1 MKIIGL
7 RVNNLHSLKGKFFI
21 DFTHPAL
28 AEAGIFAITGPTGAG
43 KSTLL
48 DAITLALYSYTP
60 RLEAISK
67 EGIQQNNILVTQGT
81 SEAYAE
87 LEFEVNQQKYLANW
101 SISKNRNGNWNDYKH
116 QVSKEN
122 AEGRWELLSD
132 KKSDTK
138 IKINSII
145 GLTKDQFS
153 KAIVLSQ
160 GKFDDFLL
168 APANE
173 RYKLLEII
181 TGTSL
186 YREIG
191 KRVFEKYKE
200 AKEAYALQQSKISHI
215 QLLTDTE
222 ITEFEQQLKQI
233 ILQVADIDNEIKVTA
248 IQRDSRNELE
258 KINARIN
265 QLSSALTDLA
275 KEEVAF
281 VSTTEKLENYEKALR
296 IKPEYTEW
304 VTTGQLAEEQKKK
317 ITRTAQEI
325 EQLSLRQ
332 NACITEL
339 ALIVKKEISH
349 KNFIS
354 ELNTFVK
361 IVSALD
367 AEIDLLKS
375 NTESEKAGNRG
386 LIGTLPSSLQTQVK
400 SLLGQNPEALEGWIH
415 EQKNHWL
422 ASLPTG
428 VASINYLKSQIAE
441 HQNKSGIL
449 KELRFPADQI
459 PQLRKKYLESERIKN
474 ELEADIEQLKKS
486 MQQVSDLL
494 LQEEKELQLL
504 EDEWKRYQEIHQL
517 ENVRKDLQVGQPCP
531 CCGSTHHPY
540 LLHMP
545 AISSLIE
552 TQVLE
557 KKKTVTSLREQ
568 KLTTEDNIKERVIS
582 IRNTIREIEQNQQD
596 SANLLNQVTQL
607 LQQVSLTQLPTIQEL
622 NQQLAETDQ
631 QAEQLSSA
639 LLWAEKEETMFNI
652 FQGAK
657 KYISTLD
664 QLRSKEEKR
673 KQLFNNHPVEAIR
686 ETLQNA
692 WLVAETELI
701 SANKNSLTLKEE
713 EEKLQHRLSNQI
725 TQLQKAYGL
734 AGFASLEEVQAAL
747 VADSLA
753 NEWKQQK
760 AGLEKRK
767 IEFNTELNAR
777 NLEQVA
783 VAGTI
788 DVNFDRLN
796 LDELLGVLNNQKAEI
811 LENRGKI
818 TQQLKDNETA
828 LQTQASMRAV
838 LEKLQQRSQL
848 FLSLNSLI
856 GDAGGD
862 TFNKIVQRITLKHLL
877 SRANVEMKK
886 LMDRY
891 QLLMVDNKEKNE
903 DQIWV
908 SDLFMGNENRSI
920 NSVSGGERF
929 VISLALALA
938 LSDMASQNIRIDSLF
953 IDEGFG
959 SLSPDELNNAIQ
971 MLERMQLEG
980 NKMLGIISHVES
992 LKERITTQL
1001 VVEKIGPGESTL
1013 FLSTPEMKISLHAQ
1027 K

>member
-7 RVNNLHSLKGKFFI
+7 RTHNLHSLKGKFFI
-21 DFTHPAL
+21 DFTQPAL

-67 EGIQQNNILVTQGT
+67 EGIQSNNILVTQGT
-81 SEAYAE
+81 SEANAE
-87 LEFEVNQQKYLANW
+87 LEFEVNQQRYLANW

-116 QVSKEN
+116 QVCIRD
-122 AEGRWELLSD
+122 AEGNWQLLTD
-132 KKSDTK
+132 KKSETK

-145 GLTKDQFS
+145 GLTKDQFA

-160 GKFDDFLL
+160 GKFDDFLI

-191 KRVFEKYKE
+191 KRVFERYRE

-215 QLLTDTE
+215 QLLTDAE
-222 ITEFEQQLKQI
+222 MADFEQQLNQI
-233 ILQVADIDNEIKVTA
+233 VEKVTA
-248 IQRDSRNELE
+248 VEKEILVLTQQRESRIELA
-258 KINARIN
+258 KINVRIN
-265 QLSSALTDLA
+265 QLSTALTDLA

-281 VSTTEKLENYEKALR
+281 FSTAAKLENYEKALR
-296 IKPEYTEW
+296 IKPNYSEW
-304 VTTGQLAEEQKKK
+304 ITTGHMAEEQKKK
-317 ITRTAQEI
+317 ISNNANEI
-325 EQLSLRQ
+325 QQLTLRQ
-332 NACITEL
+332 EACISEL
-339 ALIVKKEISH
+339 ALILNKFISYN
-349 KNFIS
+349 NFIS
-354 ELNTFVK
+354 ELDAFVDGLT
-361 IVSALD
+361 ALD
-367 AEIDLLKS
+367 SEIELLKS
-375 NTESEKAGNRG
+375 NTESGKAGNRE
-386 LIGTLPSSLQTQVK
+386 LIGSLPNNLQAQVK
-400 SLLGQNPEALEGWIH
+400 NLLGQNPEALETWIH
-415 EQKNHWL
+415 DQKNYWL
-422 ASLPTG
+422 DAFPAGAS
-428 VASINYLKSQIAE
+428 SIDNLKNQLAKLE
-441 HQNKSGIL
+441 NTSGIL
-449 KELRFPADQI
+449 KELRFPTDQI
-459 PQLRKKYLESERIKN
+459 PQLRNKNYQSEKRKN
-474 ELEADIEQLKKS
+474 ELEADKEQHEKS
-486 MQQVSDLL
+486 IQQTTSLL

-504 EDEWKRYQEIHQL
+504 ENEWKRYQEIHQL
-517 ENVRKDLQVGQPCP
+517 ESIRKGLQVGEPCP
-531 CCGSTHHPY
+531 CCGSTEHPY

-545 AISSLIE
+545 AISSLVE
-552 TQVLE
+552 AQVDE
-557 KKKTVTSLREQ
+557 KRKTVISLQEQ
-568 KLTTEDNIKERVIS
+568 KLITENTIKERALS
-582 IRNTIREIEQNQQD
+582 ITNTMREIEQNQQD
-596 SANLLNQVTQL
+596 IANLLEQIAPL
-607 LQQVSLTQLPTIQEL
+607 LQQIALTELPTIQEL
-622 NQQLAETDQ
+622 NKQLAET
-631 QAEQLSSA
+631 EQHIELLKSA
-639 LLWAEKEETMFNI
+639 LLWSEKEQTLFNI

-657 KYISTLD
+657 KYISALD
-664 QLRSKEEKR
+664 QLRSKEDKR
-673 KQLFNNHPVEAIR
+673 KQLFKNQPVGAIR
-686 ETLQNA
+686 ETLRNT
-692 WLVAETELI
+692 WLVAETELS
-701 SANKNSLTLKEE
+701 SAKKNSLALKEE
-713 EEKLQHRLSNQI
+713 DEKIQDHLSKL
-725 TQLQKAYGL
+725 TAQLHSAYRV
-734 AGFASLEEVQAAL
+734 AGFTSLEEFQAAL
-747 VADSLA
+747 VADNQA

-767 IEFNTELNAR
+767 IEIETEVKSR
-777 NLEQVA
+777 KLEQDA
-783 VAGTI
+783 VAAII
-788 DVNFDRLN
+788 DANFDQKN
-796 LDELLGVLNNQKAEI
+796 LDELLETLNYQKAEI
-811 LENRGKI
+811 LESRGKI

-828 LQTQASMRAV
+828 QQTQASMRAE
-838 LEKLQQRSQL
+838 LEKLQQRNQL

-908 SDLFMGNENRSI
+908 ADLFMGNETRSI

-929 VISLALALA
+929 IISLALALA
-938 LSDMASQNIRIDSLF
+938 LSDIASQKVRIDSLF

-1013 FLSTPEMKISLHAQ
+1013 FLSTPEMKISLRAE

>member
-1 MKIIGL
+1 
-7 RVNNLHSLKGKFFI
+7 
-21 DFTHPAL
+21 
-28 AEAGIFAITGPTGAG
+28 
-43 KSTLL
+43 
-48 DAITLALYSYTP
+48 
-60 RLEAISK
+60 
-67 EGIQQNNILVTQGT
+67 
-81 SEAYAE
+81 
-87 LEFEVNQQKYLANW
+87 
-101 SISKNRNGNWNDYKH
+101 
-116 QVSKEN
+116 
-122 AEGRWELLSD
+122 
-132 KKSDTK
+132 
-138 IKINSII
+138 
-145 GLTKDQFS
+145 
-153 KAIVLSQ
+153 
-160 GKFDDFLL
+160 
-168 APANE
+168 
-173 RYKLLEII
+173 
-181 TGTSL
+181 
-186 YREIG
+186 
-191 KRVFEKYKE
+191 
-200 AKEAYALQQSKISHI
+200 
-215 QLLTDTE
+215 
-222 ITEFEQQLKQI
+222 
-233 ILQVADIDNEIKVTA
+233 
-248 IQRDSRNELE
+248 
-258 KINARIN
+258 
-265 QLSSALTDLA
+265 
-275 KEEVAF
+275 
-281 VSTTEKLENYEKALR
+281 
-296 IKPEYTEW
+296 
-304 VTTGQLAEEQKKK
+304 
-317 ITRTAQEI
+317 
-325 EQLSLRQ
+325 
-332 NACITEL
+332 
-339 ALIVKKEISH
+339 
-349 KNFIS
+349 
-354 ELNTFVK
+354 
-361 IVSALD
+361 
-367 AEIDLLKS
+367 
-375 NTESEKAGNRG
+375 
-386 LIGTLPSSLQTQVK
+386 
-400 SLLGQNPEALEGWIH
+400 
-415 EQKNHWL
+415 
-422 ASLPTG
+422 
-428 VASINYLKSQIAE
+428 
-441 HQNKSGIL
+441 
-449 KELRFPADQI
+449 
-459 PQLRKKYLESERIKN
+459 
-474 ELEADIEQLKKS
+474 

-504 EDEWKRYQEIHQL
+504 ENEWKRYQEIHQL

-568 KLTTEDNIKERVIS
+568 KLTTEDKIKERVIS
-582 IRNTIREIEQNQQD
+582 IRNTMREIEQNQQD

-607 LQQVSLTQLPTIQEL
+607 LQQVALTQLPTIQEL

-1013 FLSTPEMKISLHAQ
+1013 FLSTPEMKISLRAQ

>member
-7 RVNNLHSLKGKFFI
+7 RIHNLHSLKGKFFI

-67 EGIQQNNILVTQGT
+67 EGIQSNNILVTQGT

-87 LEFEVNQQKYLANW
+87 LEFEVNRQKYLANW

-116 QVSKEN
+116 QVSIQD
-122 AEGRWELLSD
+122 AEGKWQLLTD
-132 KKSDTK
+132 KKTDTK
-138 IKINSII
+138 NKINSII
-145 GLTKDQFS
+145 GLTKDQFA

-191 KRVFEKYKE
+191 KRVFEKFKE

-215 QLLTDTE
+215 TLLTDAE
-222 ITEFEQQLKQI
+222 IADFEQQLNQI
-233 ILQVADIDNEIKVTA
+233 VEQVTA
-248 IQRDSRNELE
+248 VEKDFTVTTKQRDSRNELA
-258 KINARIN
+258 KIIARIN
-265 QLSSALTDLA
+265 QLSAALTDLA

-281 VSTTEKLENYEKALR
+281 FSTAEKLENYEKALR

-304 VTTGQLAEEQKKK
+304 VTTAQLAEEQKKK
-317 ITRTAQEI
+317 RSTNALEI
-325 EQLSLRQ
+325 EQLSVRQ
-332 NACITEL
+332 EACISEL
-339 ALIVKKEISH
+339 ALILKKSISYN
-349 KNFIS
+349 NFIS
-354 ELNTFVK
+354 ELDIFVSE
-361 IVSALD
+361 VSALD
-367 AEIDLLKS
+367 NEIEILKG

-386 LIGTLPSSLQTQVK
+386 LIGTLPNNLQAQVK
-400 SLLGQNPEALEGWIH
+400 TLLGQNPEALESWIH

-422 ASLPTG
+422 DTFPAG
-428 VASINYLKSQIAE
+428 VASIDNLKNGLRE
-441 HQNKSGIL
+441 LENTSGIL

-459 PQLRKKYLESERIKN
+459 PQLRNKNLESEKRKKV
-474 ELEADIEQLKKS
+474 LEADKEQLEKS
-486 MQQVSDLL
+486 IQQTADLL
-494 LQEEKELQLL
+494 LQEENELQLL
-504 EDEWKRYQEIHQL
+504 EEEWKRYQEIHTL
-517 ENVRKDLQVGQPCP
+517 ESVRKDLQIGQPCP
-531 CCGSTHHPY
+531 CCGSTDHPY

-545 AISSLIE
+545 AISSLVE

-568 KLTTEDNIKERVIS
+568 KLTTEDKIKESVIS
-582 IRNTIREIEQNQQD
+582 IRNTVREIEQNQQD
-596 SANLLNQVTQL
+596 SANLLEQVTPL
-607 LQQVSLTQLPTIQEL
+607 LQQVVLTELPTLQEL
-622 NQQLAETDQ
+622 NQQLAETDKQ
-631 QAEQLSSA
+631 TEQLKSA
-639 LLWAEKEETMFNI
+639 LLWVEKEQTLLNI

-657 KYISTLD
+657 KCMSTLD
-664 QLRSKEEKR
+664 QLRSKADKR
-673 KQLFNNHPVEAIR
+673 KQLFNNQPIEAIR
-686 ETLQNA
+686 GTLRNA
-692 WLVAETELI
+692 WLVAETEML
-701 SANKNSLTLKEE
+701 SANKNAQTLKEE
-713 EEKLQHRLSNQI
+713 AEKLQYRLSNL
-725 TQLQKAYGL
+725 TAQLQNAYEI
-734 AGFASLEEVQAAL
+734 AGFASLEEFQAAL
-747 VADSLA
+747 VADNLA
-753 NEWKQQK
+753 TEWKQQK
-760 AGLEKRK
+760 ARLEKRK
-767 IEFNTELNAR
+767 IEFNTELNTL
-777 NLEQVA
+777 NLEQAA
-783 VAGTI
+783 VAGVI
-788 DVNFDRLN
+788 DANFDQKN
-796 LDELLGVLNNQKAEI
+796 LDELLDALNNKKAEI
-811 LENRGKI
+811 LESKGKI
-818 TQQLKDNETA
+818 IQQLKDNETA
-828 LQTQASMRAV
+828 QQTQAAMRAD
-838 LEKLQQRSQL
+838 LDKLQQRNQL

-877 SRANVEMKK
+877 SRANIEMKK

-908 SDLFMGNENRSI
+908 SDLFMGNETRSI

-938 LSDMASQNIRIDSLF
+938 LSDMASQKVRIDSLF

-980 NKMLGIISHVES
+980 NKMLGIISHVQS
-992 LKERITTQL
+992 LQERITTQL

-1013 FLSTPEMKISLHAQ
+1013 FLSTPEMKISLRAQ

>member
-1 MKIIGL
+1 
-7 RVNNLHSLKGKFFI
+7 
-21 DFTHPAL
+21 
-28 AEAGIFAITGPTGAG
+28 
-43 KSTLL
+43 
-48 DAITLALYSYTP
+48 
-60 RLEAISK
+60 
-67 EGIQQNNILVTQGT
+67 
-81 SEAYAE
+81 
-87 LEFEVNQQKYLANW
+87 
-101 SISKNRNGNWNDYKH
+101 
-116 QVSKEN
+116 
-122 AEGRWELLSD
+122 
-132 KKSDTK
+132 
-138 IKINSII
+138 
-145 GLTKDQFS
+145 
-153 KAIVLSQ
+153 
-160 GKFDDFLL
+160 
-168 APANE
+168 
-173 RYKLLEII
+173 
-181 TGTSL
+181 
-186 YREIG
+186 
-191 KRVFEKYKE
+191 
-200 AKEAYALQQSKISHI
+200 
-215 QLLTDTE
+215 
-222 ITEFEQQLKQI
+222 
-233 ILQVADIDNEIKVTA
+233 
-248 IQRDSRNELE
+248 
-258 KINARIN
+258 
-265 QLSSALTDLA
+265 
-275 KEEVAF
+275 
-281 VSTTEKLENYEKALR
+281 
-296 IKPEYTEW
+296 
-304 VTTGQLAEEQKKK
+304 
-317 ITRTAQEI
+317 
-325 EQLSLRQ
+325 
-332 NACITEL
+332 
-339 ALIVKKEISH
+339 
-349 KNFIS
+349 
-354 ELNTFVK
+354 
-361 IVSALD
+361 
-367 AEIDLLKS
+367 
-375 NTESEKAGNRG
+375 
-386 LIGTLPSSLQTQVK
+386 
-400 SLLGQNPEALEGWIH
+400 
-415 EQKNHWL
+415 
-422 ASLPTG
+422 
-428 VASINYLKSQIAE
+428 
-441 HQNKSGIL
+441 
-449 KELRFPADQI
+449 
-459 PQLRKKYLESERIKN
+459 
-474 ELEADIEQLKKS
+474 

-504 EDEWKRYQEIHQL
+504 ENEWKRYQEIHQL
-517 ENVRKDLQVGQPCP
+517 ENIRKDLQVGQPCP

-568 KLTTEDNIKERVIS
+568 KLTTEDKIKERVIS
-582 IRNTIREIEQNQQD
+582 IRNTMREIEQNQQD

-607 LQQVSLTQLPTIQEL
+607 LQQVALTQLPTIQEL

-1013 FLSTPEMKISLHAQ
+1013 FLSTPEMKISLRAQ

>member
-1 MKIIGL
+1 
-7 RVNNLHSLKGKFFI
+7 
-21 DFTHPAL
+21 
-28 AEAGIFAITGPTGAG
+28 
-43 KSTLL
+43 
-48 DAITLALYSYTP
+48 
-60 RLEAISK
+60 
-67 EGIQQNNILVTQGT
+67 
-81 SEAYAE
+81 
-87 LEFEVNQQKYLANW
+87 
-101 SISKNRNGNWNDYKH
+101 
-116 QVSKEN
+116 
-122 AEGRWELLSD
+122 
-132 KKSDTK
+132 
-138 IKINSII
+138 
-145 GLTKDQFS
+145 
-153 KAIVLSQ
+153 
-160 GKFDDFLL
+160 
-168 APANE
+168 
-173 RYKLLEII
+173 
-181 TGTSL
+181 
-186 YREIG
+186 
-191 KRVFEKYKE
+191 
-200 AKEAYALQQSKISHI
+200 
-215 QLLTDTE
+215 
-222 ITEFEQQLKQI
+222 
-233 ILQVADIDNEIKVTA
+233 
-248 IQRDSRNELE
+248 
-258 KINARIN
+258 
-265 QLSSALTDLA
+265 
-275 KEEVAF
+275 
-281 VSTTEKLENYEKALR
+281 
-296 IKPEYTEW
+296 
-304 VTTGQLAEEQKKK
+304 
-317 ITRTAQEI
+317 
-325 EQLSLRQ
+325 
-332 NACITEL
+332 
-339 ALIVKKEISH
+339 
-349 KNFIS
+349 
-354 ELNTFVK
+354 
-361 IVSALD
+361 
-367 AEIDLLKS
+367 
-375 NTESEKAGNRG
+375 
-386 LIGTLPSSLQTQVK
+386 
-400 SLLGQNPEALEGWIH
+400 
-415 EQKNHWL
+415 
-422 ASLPTG
+422 
-428 VASINYLKSQIAE
+428 
-441 HQNKSGIL
+441 
-449 KELRFPADQI
+449 
-459 PQLRKKYLESERIKN
+459 
-474 ELEADIEQLKKS
+474 
-486 MQQVSDLL
+486 
-494 LQEEKELQLL
+494 
-504 EDEWKRYQEIHQL
+504 
-517 ENVRKDLQVGQPCP
+517 
-531 CCGSTHHPY
+531 
-540 LLHMP
+540 MP

-568 KLTTEDNIKERVIS
+568 KLTTEDKIKERVIS
-582 IRNTIREIEQNQQD
+582 IRNTMREIEQNQQD

-607 LQQVSLTQLPTIQEL
+607 LQQVALTQLPTIQEL

-1013 FLSTPEMKISLHAQ
+1013 FLSTPEMKISLRAQ